1 MTSLAVQ
8 DFATRSI
15 MPAEDVLELDAR
27 KPGFLDAA
35 IADAI
40 EFDIYARLRKRYVV
54 PFPEPAPR
62 VVSKWVALLVTPLAY
77 LARGADPND
86 PTLAKVDA
94 AREQALVDIKETAD
108 AKDGLYDL
116 PLREGTDASGVA
128 KGTPLSYSEA
138 SPYDWLDVQAGAL
151 DGCR

>member
-1 MTSLAVQ
+1 VTSLAVQ

-62 VVSKWVALLVTPLAY
+62 VVGRSRRRRQLGRCRDELITS
-77 LARGADPND
+77 
-86 PTLAKVDA
+86 
-94 AREQALVDIKETAD
+94 QA
-108 AKDGLYDL
+108 
-116 PLREGTDASGVA
+116 
-128 KGTPLSYSEA
+128 
-138 SPYDWLDVQAGAL
+138 
-151 DGCR
+151 